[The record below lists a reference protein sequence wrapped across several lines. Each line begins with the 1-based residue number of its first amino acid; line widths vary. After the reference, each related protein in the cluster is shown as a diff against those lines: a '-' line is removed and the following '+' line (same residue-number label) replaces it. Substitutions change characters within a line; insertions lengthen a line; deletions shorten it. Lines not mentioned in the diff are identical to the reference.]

1 MQDYIYIRTLEL
13 LGFLNLIH
21 ALVINGVWI
30 TLRDQFNHHM
40 CVMQHDH
47 HVNLLSFDLNIG
59 IRNQQEF
66 VQLLCHAT
74 ILC

>member
-1 MQDYIYIRTLEL
+1 MQDYICTLEL

-30 TLRDQFNHHM
+30 TLRDQFNHRM

-47 HVNLLSFDLNIG
+47 HVNLLPFDLNSG
-59 IRNQQEF
+59 IRNQQNF
-66 VQLLCHAT
+66 VQLVCHAT
-74 ILC
+74 NLC